1 MMTKNLLLIT
11 GENILTIINVDSH
24 SVVRTIN
31 VTNSSWINAA
41 CLLTNNMLLTVD
53 NNKNII
59 QWKIEGDNLVMIS
72 RKEKACE
79 YSIGTILKIGNGL
92 IITGDDDGFIKIW

>member
-72 RKEKACE
+72 RKEKASENC
-79 YSIGTILKIGNGL
+79 IGTILKIGNGL

>member
-1 MMTKNLLLIT
+1 MKYVILKIQTKQFAFFDLLERKAITSLKNINKRIGTYDWFIMMTKNLLLIT

-41 CLLTNNMLLTVD
+41 CLLTNNMLITVD
-53 NNKNII
+53 IM
-59 QWKIEGDNLVMIS
+59 KI
-72 RKEKACE
+72 
-79 YSIGTILKIGNGL
+79 
-92 IITGDDDGFIKIW
+92 

>member
-11 GENILTIINVDSH
+11 GENTLTIINVDSH

-53 NNKNII
+53 NNKIII
-59 QWKIEGDNLVMIS
+59 QWKIEGDNLIMIS

-79 YSIGTILKIGNGL
+79 CSIGIVLKIGNGL
-92 IITGDDDGFIKIW
+92 IITGDDGGIIKVW

>member
-1 MMTKNLLLIT
+1 
-11 GENILTIINVDSH
+11 
-24 SVVRTIN
+24 
-31 VTNSSWINAA
+31 
-41 CLLTNNMLLTVD
+41 MLLTVD

-72 RKEKACE
+72 RKEKACD

-92 IITGDDDGFIKIW
+92 IITGDDSGFIKIW